1 MQILIASPTGMCF
14 GVRRALQ
21 KAEALA
27 VCGGYALG
35 PVVHNSQVMDCLL
48 SQGLKLVPEDEIP
61 AGGEV
66 LIRAHGAGPDVYRMA
81 EERGWILS
89 DATCTFVKALQ
100 DKAKLLLDQG
110 CQVVLVGDRNHPEVM
125 AVQEHADQRLIVVKS
140 AEELADCDLDEKVAL
155 IAQTTTASF
164 SWESVIEYLRE
175 QGKEVIPSETICA
188 ATEERQH
195 AVYDLAAKIDIMVVV
210 GGKNSANTRNL
221 AKVSQGRGIP
231 TYQVETPDQLNP
243 AWFADVDTVGVA
255 AGASTPEW
263 IIEEVVVAMEK
274 IKTDKVKE
282 EEKKQEE
289 VTEEVAAE
297 AEEVVEVEAE
307 KKPVAEIIEEAP
319 TTEVVEE
326 TPVTE
331 EVEETPVVEATEEV
345 LAAGEA
351 EEAPV
356 TEEAEETPVIEATEE
371 APVAEEVE
379 ETPVAEVTEEVPA
392 TEVVEEEVQ
401 TMAEAMEAMPDIE
414 SDVPVIKRG
423 QSVEGTIVSIE
434 EDGVYVN
441 IGHKTDAYIAK
452 NELTN
457 DPNAVVAELVAVG
470 DKVEAVV
477 IRIDNKEDKVF
488 LSRRR
493 AAEEQG
499 LKSVIAAREEDKILQ
514 GKVVEAVKG
523 GVMVEL
529 MGLRA
534 FMPASHVDL
543 RYVPD
548 LSAYVGQ
555 TVSVVIKEI
564 EENRRRVVVSR
575 KEALE
580 RKTEEI
586 KDKMWD
592 TLTEG
597 ELRDGVVQRLTD
609 FGAFVDLGGLD
620 GLVHVSEIS
629 WSRVNHPS
637 EVLAEGQTVSVKIL
651 GLDPERGR
659 ISLSIK
665 QAEGD
670 PWTRIN
676 KDFAAGQ
683 VVDGKVM
690 RTAGFGAFVEIA
702 PGIEGLVHISQLSYD
717 RVEKTE
723 DAVNPGDEVKVKI
736 LSINPEEHRVSLSIK
751 ETMER
756 PANTARDDF
765 RPERSERRGGGGGGR
780 SQGYSEESK
789 VTLGDMFGALLKDK
803 DDSDKEEKEPQ

>member
-1 MQILIASPTGMCF
+1 MQIIMASPTGMCF

-21 KAEALA
+21 KAEELA
-27 VCGGYALG
+27 ASGGYALG
-35 PVVHNSQVMDCLL
+35 PVVHNAQVMGRLL
-48 SQGLKLVPEDEIP
+48 ERGLKVAAANAGPDQIP
-61 AGGEV
+61 PGSNV
-66 LIRAHGAGPDVYRMA
+66 LIRAHGAGPDTYTLAA
-81 EERGWILS
+81 EQGWVLD
-89 DATCTFVKALQ
+89 DATCTFVKRLQ
-100 DKAKLLLDQG
+100 DVARRLLDDG
-110 CQVVLVGDRNHPEVM
+110 CQVVLVGDSGHPEVV
-125 AVQEHADQRLIVVKS
+125 AVQQHAAGLLVVVRDA
-140 AEELADCDLDEKVAL
+140 AELETVELADKVAV
-155 IAQTTTASF
+155 IAQTTTSPVT
-164 SWESVIEYLRE
+164 WQKVIECIRT

-188 ATEERQH
+188 ATEERQR
-195 AVYDLAAKIDIMVVV
+195 AVYDLAAKVDIMVVV

-221 AKVSQGRGIP
+221 AKVSEGRGIP

-243 AWFADVDTVGVA
+243 AWFAGVSVAGVA

-274 IKTDKVKE
+274 MKEIIETNEVKE
-282 EEKKQEE
+282 QEKTQEE
-289 VTEEVAAE
+289 LEQVEQAAAPAP
-297 AEEVVEVEAE
+297 AEEVPAEEATAAEPTAETVEAAV
-307 KKPVAEIIEEAP
+307 KTVQP
-319 TTEVVEE
+319 VEE
-326 TPVTE
+326 TPVE
-331 EVEETPVVEATEEV
+331 EVAAVTDEVVVEATEAV
-345 LAAGEA
+345 K
-351 EEAPV
+351 
-356 TEEAEETPVIEATEE
+356 
-371 APVAEEVE
+371 
-379 ETPVAEVTEEVPA
+379 
-392 TEVVEEEVQ
+392 EEVQ
-401 TMAEAMEAMPDIE
+401 TMAQAMEAMPDIE
-414 SDVPVIKRG
+414 SEVPVLKRG
-423 QSVEGTIVSIE
+423 QSVEGKVVSVE

-452 NELTN
+452 NELSS
-457 DPNAVVAELVAVG
+457 DPNAVVTELVAVG
-470 DKVEAVV
+470 DVVSAVV

-499 LKSVIAAREEDKILQ
+499 LKSIMAAREEDKILQ

-548 LSAYVGQ
+548 LTAYVGQ

-586 KDKMWD
+586 KEQMWD
-592 TLTEG
+592 KLSEG
-597 ELRDGVVQRLTD
+597 EMREGVVQRLTD

-637 EVLAEGQTVSVKIL
+637 EVLSEGQTVKVKIL
-651 GLDPERGR
+651 GLDQDRGR

-670 PWTRIN
+670 PWSRIG
-676 KDFAAGQ
+676 KSFSAGQ

-702 PGIEGLVHISQLSYD
+702 PGIEGLVHISQLSYE

-723 DAVNPGDEVKVKI
+723 DAVNPGDDVKVKI
-736 LSINPEEHRVSLSIK
+736 LSISPEDHRVSLSIK

-756 PANTARDDF
+756 PAFTPRDDF
-765 RPERSERRGGGGGGR
+765 RPERSDRRGGGGGGGR
-780 SQGYSEESK
+780 SQGYREESK
-789 VTLGDMFGALLKDK
+789 VTLGDMFGALLKEK
-803 DDSDKEEKEPQ
+803 EDKEEKDPE

>member
-1 MQILIASPTGMCF
+1 MKVILASPTGMCF

-21 KAEALA
+21 KAEELA
-27 VCGGYALG
+27 DSGGYALG
-35 PVVHNSQVMDCLL
+35 QVVHNAQVMARLEAR
-48 SQGLKLVPEDEIP
+48 GLKIVDADTTHKEIP
-61 AGGEV
+61 EGSSV
-66 LIRAHGAGPDVYRMA
+66 LIRAHGAGPATYTLA
-81 EERGWILS
+81 GEQGWVVA
-89 DATCTFVKALQ
+89 DATCTFVKRLQ
-100 DKAKLLLDQG
+100 DVARKLLQEG
-110 CQVVLVGDRNHPEVM
+110 CQVILVGDKGHPEVV
-125 AVQEHADQRLIVVKS
+125 AVQEHALERLVVVRDA
-140 AEELADCDLDEKVAL
+140 AELREVELSERVAV
-155 IAQTTTASF
+155 IAQTTTSPV
-164 SWESVIEYLRE
+164 SWQKVIEYVLA
-175 QGKEVIPSETICA
+175 QGKEVIPGETICA
-188 ATEERQH
+188 ATEERQR
-195 AVYDLAAKIDIMVVV
+195 AVYDLAAKVDIMVVV

-221 AKVSQGRGIP
+221 AKVSEGRGIP
-231 TYQVETPDQLNP
+231 TYQVEKPDQLNP
-243 AWFADVDTVGVA
+243 AWFVDVSVAGVA

-263 IIEEVVVAMEK
+263 IIEEVVVAMEN
-274 IKTDKVKE
+274 IKTNEVKE
-282 EEKKQEE
+282 EEVVKQEE
-289 VTEEVAAE
+289 AAEEVAA
-297 AEEVVEVEAE
+297 
-307 KKPVAEIIEEAP
+307 P
-319 TTEVVEE
+319 
-326 TPVTE
+326 
-331 EVEETPVVEATEEV
+331 ATV
-345 LAAGEA
+345 

-356 TEEAEETPVIEATEE
+356 TEVTAEEPTAETVDAVEETTEAVEPEVVEATE
-371 APVAEEVE
+371 A
-379 ETPVAEVTEEVPA
+379 
-392 TEVVEEEVQ
+392 VEEEVQ
-401 TMAEAMEAMPDIE
+401 TMAQAMEAMPDIE
-414 SDVPVIKRG
+414 SEVPVLKRG
-423 QSVEGTIVSIE
+423 QSVEGKVVSVE

-452 NELTN
+452 NELSS
-457 DPNAVVAELVAVG
+457 DPNAVVAELLAVG
-470 DKVEAVV
+470 DSVEAVV

-499 LKSVIAAREEDKILQ
+499 LKSIMAAREEDKILQ

-548 LSAYVGQ
+548 LTAYVGQ

-586 KDKMWD
+586 KEQMWD
-592 TLTEG
+592 KLSEG
-597 ELRDGVVQRLTD
+597 EMREGVVQRLTD

-637 EVLAEGQTVSVKIL
+637 EVLSEGQTVKVKIL
-651 GLDPERGR
+651 GLDQDRGR

-670 PWTRIN
+670 PWSRID
-676 KDFAAGQ
+676 KTFAAGQ

-723 DAVNPGDEVKVKI
+723 DAVSPGDEVKVKI
-736 LSINPEEHRVSLSIK
+736 LSISPEDHRVSLSIK

-756 PANTARDDF
+756 PAFTPRDDF
-765 RPERSERRGGGGGGR
+765 RPERSERRGGGGGGGR
-780 SQGYSEESK
+780 SQGYREESK

-803 DDSDKEEKEPQ
+803 EEKDPE

>member
-1 MQILIASPTGMCF
+1 MKVVVASPTGMCF
-14 GVRRALQ
+14 GVKRALD
-21 KAEALA
+21 KAEELA
-27 VCGGYALG
+27 QVGGYALG
-35 PVVHNSQVMDCLL
+35 PVVHNAQVMQRLED
-48 SQGLKLVPEDEIP
+48 QGLQVVAADGQGGIP
-61 AGGEV
+61 AGSQV
-66 LIRAHGAGPDVYRMA
+66 LIRAHGAGPA
-81 EERGWILS
+81 TFALAKEQGWVVA
-89 DATCTFVKALQ
+89 DATCTFVRRLQ
-100 DKAKLLLDQG
+100 DLACRLLAEG
-110 CQVVLVGDRNHPEVM
+110 CQVVLVGDAGHPEVL
-125 AVQEHADQRLIVVKS
+125 AVQEHANNRLLVVRS
-140 AEELADCDLDEKVAL
+140 ALELEGHVLDERVAV
-155 IAQTTTASF
+155 IAQTTTSPAV
-164 SWESVIEYLRE
+164 WQKVIEYIAS
-175 QGKEVIPSETICA
+175 QGKEVIPGETICA
-188 ATEERQH
+188 ATEERQR
-195 AVYDLAAKIDIMVVV
+195 AVYDLAAKVDIMVVV

-221 AKVSQGRGIP
+221 AKVSEGRGIP
-231 TYQVETPDQLNP
+231 TYQVETPDQLDS
-243 AWFADVDTVGVA
+243 AWFVGHSVAGVA

-263 IIEEVVVAMEK
+263 IIEEVVVAMEN
-274 IKTDKVKE
+274 IKVNEVT

-289 VTEEVAAE
+289 VVEQVEEVAAP
-297 AEEVVEVEAE
+297 A
-307 KKPVAEIIEEAP
+307 
-319 TTEVVEE
+319 TVEE
-326 TPVTE
+326 TP
-331 EVEETPVVEATEEV
+331 
-345 LAAGEA
+345 A
-351 EEAPV
+351 EEAN
-356 TEEAEETPVIEATEE
+356 
-371 APVAEEVE
+371 VE
-379 ETPVAEVTEEVPA
+379 ELTAEPAEVVVESAEA
-392 TEVVEEEVQ
+392 VEEEVQ

-414 SDVPVIKRG
+414 SEVPVLKRG
-423 QSVEGTIVSIE
+423 QSVAGKVVSVE

-452 NELTN
+452 NELSS
-457 DPNAVVAELVAVG
+457 DPNANVAELVSVG
-470 DKVEAVV
+470 DSVEAVV

-499 LKSVIAAREEDKILQ
+499 LKSIMAAREEDKILQ

-548 LSAYVGQ
+548 LTAYVGQ

-586 KDKMWD
+586 KEKMWD
-592 TLTEG
+592 NLTVG
-597 ELRDGVVQRLTD
+597 EVRDGVVQRLTD

-629 WSRVNHPS
+629 WARVNHPS
-637 EVLAEGQTVSVKIL
+637 EVLTEGQTVKVKIL
-651 GLDPERGR
+651 GLDHERGR
-659 ISLSIK
+659 ISLSMK

-670 PWTRIN
+670 PWSRIG
-676 KDFAAGQ
+676 KTFAAGQ

-723 DAVNPGDEVKVKI
+723 DAVSPGDEVKVKI

-756 PANTARDDF
+756 PAFTPRDDF
-765 RPERSERRGGGGGGR
+765 RSERSERRGGGGGR
-780 SQGYSEESK
+780 SQGYREESK

-803 DDSDKEEKEPQ
+803 EEKDPE